1 MPYLGIFYVC
11 RLTISTMIMPRIC
24 VAKLRVVIP
33 GNPIDTFARSRLQRR
48 LTNRGEPRPR
58 MELAGI
64 RRNEEDC

>member
-1 MPYLGIFYVC
+1 
-11 RLTISTMIMPRIC
+11 MIMPRIC

-58 MELAGI
+58 MDLAGI